1 MKECTNDYF
10 EEDIPEDDL
19 TDAIER
25 ENAAILEIELEMENE
40 PEVSGI
46 PEASTRKKLKRELEQ
61 EALARLEDSAR
72 TEEEFA
78 NVVTWWNRLDANRER
93 KERYHEIGRSDVPLE
108 WGISPDEIV
117 IPAPI
122 RHVFWKQIMKGD
134 FLDAIYDC
142 PFEMHEL
149 VTDED
154 ISKAIF
160 ALKDVQKELLYQLAI
175 KGYSCQL
182 IAAFR
187 EQTDRNIRKIRD
199 TMLKKLRKSFIQ
211 ALQNRVDNQI
221 SLTKAEQIFY
231 NPLKDSEQM
240 VLKAVNLG
248 LMCMDKNNTQECLQ
262 NAIMDF
268 VTGYG
273 LLGFMTALP
282 TTPDFI
288 TYHAVYLPKNHFIK
302 EESMTTEKYLSY
314 FFPFDKIDFVKK
326 GMESSWSTDDV
337 QMMALIMTMKNK
349 PQAVMMSFQ
358 KEYAERYDW
367 LVTLFKDWTF
377 TFMSSFLYYQDFDML
392 DDMQK
397 QLYRQGMAAFGG
409 IAPTYHIELLERP
422 TIVWDFHSLLLG
434 VQMMFSFMLTDE
446 KSSLKVCKH
455 CGNAFVACRPNSV
468 FCSGKCKNRYNVYK
482 SRAKDKD
489 NNN

>member
-1 MKECTNDYF
+1 MSNLFQKTSSSWVQYNKYEWKED
-10 EEDIPEDDL
+10 
-19 TDAIER
+19 
-25 ENAAILEIELEMENE
+25 
-40 PEVSGI
+40 
-46 PEASTRKKLKRELEQ
+46 
-61 EALARLEDSAR
+61 
-72 TEEEFA
+72 
-78 NVVTWWNRLDANRER
+78 
-93 KERYHEIGRSDVPLE
+93 KEGTLYITP
-108 WGISPDEIV
+108 SPDAKV
-117 IPAPI
+117 
-122 RHVFWKQIMKGD
+122 
-134 FLDAIYDC
+134 
-142 PFEMHEL
+142 
-149 VTDED
+149 
-154 ISKAIF
+154 
-160 ALKDVQKELLYQLAI
+160 
-175 KGYSCQL
+175 
-182 IAAFR
+182 
-187 EQTDRNIRKIRD
+187 
-199 TMLKKLRKSFIQ
+199 
-211 ALQNRVDNQI
+211 
-221 SLTKAEQIFY
+221 SLY

-248 LMCMDKNNTQECLQ
+248 LMCMDKKNTKEQLQ

-326 GMESSWSTDDV
+326 GMESSWNTDDV
-337 QMMALIMTMKNK
+337 QMMALIMTMKSK

-367 LVTLFKDWTF
+367 LVTLFKDWAF
-377 TFMSSFLYYQDFDML
+377 TFMSSFLYYQDFDIL

-434 VQMMFSFMLTDE
+434 VQMMFSFMIIDE
-446 KSSLKVCKH
+446 KSTLRVCKH
-455 CGNAFVACRPNSV
+455 CGKAFIAGRPNSV
-468 FCSGKCKNRYNVYK
+468 FCSGRCKNQYNVYK

-489 NNN
+489 NND

>member
-1 MKECTNDYF
+1 MSNLFQKTSSSWVRYDKYEWKEDK
-10 EEDIPEDDL
+10 E
-19 TDAIER
+19 
-25 ENAAILEIELEMENE
+25 
-40 PEVSGI
+40 G
-46 PEASTRKKLKRELEQ
+46 
-61 EALARLEDSAR
+61 ALYI
-72 TEEEFA
+72 T
-78 NVVTWWNRLDANRER
+78 
-93 KERYHEIGRSDVPLE
+93 P
-108 WGISPDEIV
+108 SPDAKV
-117 IPAPI
+117 
-122 RHVFWKQIMKGD
+122 
-134 FLDAIYDC
+134 
-142 PFEMHEL
+142 
-149 VTDED
+149 
-154 ISKAIF
+154 
-160 ALKDVQKELLYQLAI
+160 
-175 KGYSCQL
+175 
-182 IAAFR
+182 
-187 EQTDRNIRKIRD
+187 
-199 TMLKKLRKSFIQ
+199 
-211 ALQNRVDNQI
+211 
-221 SLTKAEQIFY
+221 SLY

-248 LMCMDKNNTQECLQ
+248 LICMDKNNTQEQLQ

-273 LLGFMTALP
+273 LLGLMTALP

-326 GMESSWSTDDV
+326 GMESSWNTDDV

-367 LVTLFKDWTF
+367 LVTLFKDWAF
-377 TFMSSFLYYQDFDML
+377 TFMSSFLYYQDFDIL

-455 CGNAFVACRPNSV
+455 CGNAFVAGRTNSV

>member
-1 MKECTNDYF
+1 MSNLFQQTSSNWVRYDKYEWKEDKEGTLYI
-10 EEDIPEDDL
+10 IP
-19 TDAIER
+19 
-25 ENAAILEIELEMENE
+25 
-40 PEVSGI
+40 
-46 PEASTRKKLKRELEQ
+46 
-61 EALARLEDSAR
+61 
-72 TEEEFA
+72 
-78 NVVTWWNRLDANRER
+78 
-93 KERYHEIGRSDVPLE
+93 
-108 WGISPDEIV
+108 SPDAKV
-117 IPAPI
+117 
-122 RHVFWKQIMKGD
+122 
-134 FLDAIYDC
+134 
-142 PFEMHEL
+142 
-149 VTDED
+149 
-154 ISKAIF
+154 
-160 ALKDVQKELLYQLAI
+160 
-175 KGYSCQL
+175 
-182 IAAFR
+182 
-187 EQTDRNIRKIRD
+187 
-199 TMLKKLRKSFIQ
+199 
-211 ALQNRVDNQI
+211 
-221 SLTKAEQIFY
+221 SLY

-248 LMCMDKNNTQECLQ
+248 LMCMDKNNTQERLQ
-262 NAIMDF
+262 NAVMDF

-302 EESMTTEKYLSY
+302 EESMATEKYLSY
-314 FFPFDKIDFVKK
+314 FFPFDKFDFVKK
-326 GMESSWSTDDV
+326 RMESSWNTDDV

-367 LVTLFKDWTF
+367 LVTLFKDWAF

-392 DDMQK
+392 DDMK
-397 QLYRQGMAAFGG
+397 KNLYRQGMAAFGG
-409 IAPTYHIELLERP
+409 ITPTYHIELLDRP

-455 CGNAFVACRPNSV
+455 CGKAFVAGRPNSV
-468 FCSGKCKNRYNVYK
+468 FCSGRCKNQYNVYK

>member
-1 MKECTNDYF
+1 MSNLFQQTSSNWVRYDKYEWKEDKEGTLYI
-10 EEDIPEDDL
+10 IPSS
-19 TDAIER
+19 DAK
-25 ENAAILEIELEMENE
+25 
-40 PEVSGI
+40 VS
-46 PEASTRKKLKRELEQ
+46 L
-61 EALARLEDSAR
+61 
-72 TEEEFA
+72 
-78 NVVTWWNRLDANRER
+78 
-93 KERYHEIGRSDVPLE
+93 
-108 WGISPDEIV
+108 
-117 IPAPI
+117 
-122 RHVFWKQIMKGD
+122 
-134 FLDAIYDC
+134 
-142 PFEMHEL
+142 
-149 VTDED
+149 
-154 ISKAIF
+154 
-160 ALKDVQKELLYQLAI
+160 
-175 KGYSCQL
+175 
-182 IAAFR
+182 
-187 EQTDRNIRKIRD
+187 
-199 TMLKKLRKSFIQ
+199 
-211 ALQNRVDNQI
+211 
-221 SLTKAEQIFY
+221 Y

-248 LMCMDKNNTQECLQ
+248 LMCMDKNNTQERLQ

-326 GMESSWSTDDV
+326 GMESSWNTDDV

-367 LVTLFKDWTF
+367 LVTLFKDWAF

-392 DDMQK
+392 DDMRK
-397 QLYRQGMAAFGG
+397 NLYRQGMATFGG
-409 IAPTYHIELLERP
+409 IAPTYHIELLDRP

-455 CGNAFVACRPNSV
+455 CGKAFVDSRPNSV
-468 FCSGKCKNRYNVYK
+468 FCSGRCKNQYNVYK

>member
-1 MKECTNDYF
+1 MSNLFQQTSSNWVRYDKYEWKEDKEGTLYI
-10 EEDIPEDDL
+10 IPSS
-19 TDAIER
+19 DAK
-25 ENAAILEIELEMENE
+25 
-40 PEVSGI
+40 VS
-46 PEASTRKKLKRELEQ
+46 L
-61 EALARLEDSAR
+61 
-72 TEEEFA
+72 
-78 NVVTWWNRLDANRER
+78 
-93 KERYHEIGRSDVPLE
+93 
-108 WGISPDEIV
+108 
-117 IPAPI
+117 
-122 RHVFWKQIMKGD
+122 
-134 FLDAIYDC
+134 
-142 PFEMHEL
+142 
-149 VTDED
+149 
-154 ISKAIF
+154 
-160 ALKDVQKELLYQLAI
+160 
-175 KGYSCQL
+175 
-182 IAAFR
+182 
-187 EQTDRNIRKIRD
+187 
-199 TMLKKLRKSFIQ
+199 
-211 ALQNRVDNQI
+211 
-221 SLTKAEQIFY
+221 Y
-231 NPLKDSEQM
+231 NPLKDSEQI

-248 LMCMDKNNTQECLQ
+248 LMCMDKNNTQERLQ

-326 GMESSWSTDDV
+326 GMESSWNTDDV

-367 LVTLFKDWTF
+367 LVTLFKDWAF

-392 DDMQK
+392 DDMRK
-397 QLYRQGMAAFGG
+397 NLYRQGMATFGG
-409 IAPTYHIELLERP
+409 IAPTYHIELLDRP

-455 CGNAFVACRPNSV
+455 CGKAFVASRPNSV

>member
-1 MKECTNDYF
+1 MSNLFQKNSSNWVRYDKYEWKEDKEGTLYI
-10 EEDIPEDDL
+10 IP
-19 TDAIER
+19 
-25 ENAAILEIELEMENE
+25 
-40 PEVSGI
+40 
-46 PEASTRKKLKRELEQ
+46 
-61 EALARLEDSAR
+61 
-72 TEEEFA
+72 
-78 NVVTWWNRLDANRER
+78 
-93 KERYHEIGRSDVPLE
+93 
-108 WGISPDEIV
+108 SPDAKV
-117 IPAPI
+117 
-122 RHVFWKQIMKGD
+122 
-134 FLDAIYDC
+134 
-142 PFEMHEL
+142 
-149 VTDED
+149 
-154 ISKAIF
+154 
-160 ALKDVQKELLYQLAI
+160 
-175 KGYSCQL
+175 
-182 IAAFR
+182 
-187 EQTDRNIRKIRD
+187 
-199 TMLKKLRKSFIQ
+199 
-211 ALQNRVDNQI
+211 
-221 SLTKAEQIFY
+221 SLY

-248 LMCMDKNNTQECLQ
+248 LMCMDKNNTQERLQ
-262 NAIMDF
+262 NAVMDF
-268 VTGYG
+268 VIGYG

-326 GMESSWSTDDV
+326 GMESSWNTDDV

-367 LVTLFKDWTF
+367 LVTLFKDWAF

-397 QLYRQGMAAFGG
+397 NLYRQGMAAFGG
-409 IAPTYHIELLERP
+409 ITPTYHIELLDRP

-446 KSSLKVCKH
+446 KSLLKVCKH
-455 CGNAFVACRPNSV
+455 CGKAFVAGRPNSV
-468 FCSGKCKNRYNVYK
+468 FCSGRCKNQYNVYK